1 MIIRP
6 IMKIKWFAHASFLIE
21 GDGLRIITDPYTP
34 DEMGFPPITE
44 PADIVI
50 RSSSDDGG
58 HCYAEM
64 IPGNPDVVTA
74 TEIIDSGAT
83 VRGLKIAAIPV
94 RESLIHKDS
103 PLDNGMYRFTLEGI
117 RLAHM
122 GDVGNPLTD
131 EQLEALSHVDVL
143 FALAGGP
150 PTLDLDDLR
159 EAIDIIQ
166 PRIII
171 PMHYH
176 LPGTKVK
183 MLPITELAERFSVDE
198 VVWMDSSEFD
208 LSRDTLPMTMR
219 MFVLRSSLVEQ

>member
-1 MIIRP
+1 
-6 IMKIKWFAHASFLIE
+6 MKIKWFAHASFLIE

-58 HCYAEM
+58 HCFAEM
-64 IPGNPDVVTA
+64 IPGEPEVVTA
-74 TEIIDSGAT
+74 TDIIDSGIT
-83 VRGLKIAAIPV
+83 IRGLKITAIPV
-94 RESLIHKDS
+94 RESLIYKDS
-103 PLDNGMYRFTLEGI
+103 PLDNGMYRFTLEGL

-131 EQLEALSHVDVL
+131 EQLDALANVDVL
-143 FALAGGP
+143 FVLAGGP
-150 PTLDLDDLR
+150 PTIDLDDLR

-166 PRIII
+166 PRVII

-183 MLPITELAERFSVDE
+183 MLPITELAGRFSTDE
-198 VVWMDSSEFD
+198 VVWLDSSEFD
-208 LSRDTLPMTMR
+208 LSRDTIPLARR
-219 MFVLRSSLVEQ
+219 MFVLRSSLVE

>member
-1 MIIRP
+1 
-6 IMKIKWFAHASFLIE
+6 MKIKWFAHASFLIE

-34 DEMGFPPITE
+34 DELGYPPITE

-50 RSSSDDGG
+50 RSSGDDGG

-64 IPGNPDVVTA
+64 IPGEPEVVTA
-74 TEIIDSGAT
+74 TDIIDDGAI
-83 VRGLKIAAIPV
+83 VRGLKITAIPV

-122 GDVGNPLTD
+122 GDVGNPLTE
-131 EQLEALSHVDVL
+131 EQLDALTGVDVL
-143 FALAGGP
+143 FVLAGGP
-150 PTLDLDDLR
+150 PTLELDDLR
-159 EAIDIIQ
+159 EAIDIIH

-183 MLPITELAERFSVDE
+183 MLPISELASRFSNDE
-198 VVWMDSSEFD
+198 IIWMDSSEFD
-208 LSRDTLPMTMR
+208 LSRDTLPLARR
-219 MFVLRSSLVEQ
+219 MFVLRSSLVEQS

>member
-1 MIIRP
+1 MN
-6 IMKIKWFAHASFLIE
+6 IKWFAHASFLIE

-34 DEMGFPPITE
+34 DEIGFPPITE

-64 IPGNPDVVTA
+64 IPGEPEVVTA
-74 TEIIDSGAT
+74 TDIIDSGAT
-83 VRGLKIAAIPV
+83 VCGLKISAIPV

-103 PLDNGMYRFTLEGI
+103 PLDNGMYRFTVEGI

-122 GDVGNPLTD
+122 GDVGNPLTE
-131 EQLEALSHVDVL
+131 EQLEALAHVDVL
-143 FALAGGP
+143 FVLAGGP
-150 PTLDLDDLR
+150 PTIELDDLR

-176 LPGTKVK
+176 LSGTKIK
-183 MLPITELAERFSVDE
+183 MLPIDELAGRFSDDE
-198 VVWMDSSEFD
+198 VVWMDSAEFK
-208 LSRDTLPMTMR
+208 LSRDNLPPAMR
-219 MFVLRSSLVEQ
+219 MFVLRSSLVPQS

>member
-1 MIIRP
+1 
-6 IMKIKWFAHASFLIE
+6 MKIKWFAHASFLIE

-64 IPGNPDVVTA
+64 IPGEPEVVTA
-74 TEIIDSGAT
+74 TDIIYGGVT
-83 VRGLKIAAIPV
+83 VHGLKITAIPV

-122 GDVGNPLTD
+122 GDVGNPLTE
-131 EQLEALSHVDVL
+131 EQLDALANVDVL
-143 FALAGGP
+143 FVLAGGP
-150 PTLDLDDLR
+150 PTIELDDLR

-166 PRIII
+166 PRVII

-183 MLPITELAERFSVDE
+183 MLPITELTDRFSDDE

-208 LSRDTLPMTMR
+208 LSRDTLPLARR
-219 MFVLRSSLVEQ
+219 MFVLRSSLVEQS

>member
-1 MIIRP
+1 
-6 IMKIKWFAHASFLIE
+6 MKIKWFAHAAFLIE
-21 GDGLRIITDPYTP
+21 SEGLRIITDPYTP

-64 IPGNPDVVTA
+64 IPGQPEVVTA
-74 TEIIDSGAT
+74 TDIIDGGAT
-83 VRGLKIAAIPV
+83 VRGLKITAIPV

-122 GDVGNPLTD
+122 GDVGNPLTE
-131 EQLEALSHVDVL
+131 EQLDALAKVDVL
-143 FALAGGP
+143 FVLAGGP
-150 PTLDLDDLR
+150 PTIELEDLR

-183 MLPITELAERFSVDE
+183 MLPITELAGRFSNDE
-198 VVWMDSSEFD
+198 VVWMDSSEFN
-208 LSRDTLPMTMR
+208 LSRDTLPLARR
-219 MFVLRSSLVEQ
+219 MFVLRSSLVEPS